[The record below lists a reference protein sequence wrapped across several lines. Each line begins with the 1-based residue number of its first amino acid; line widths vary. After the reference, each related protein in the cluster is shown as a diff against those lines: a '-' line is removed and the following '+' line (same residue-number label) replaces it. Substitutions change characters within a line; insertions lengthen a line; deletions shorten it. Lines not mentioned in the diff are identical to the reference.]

1 MVIFKK
7 NCESINV
14 QNQNKSLIK
23 GLSILKKIMLSKE
36 ALTAN
41 LLCQKL
47 DIDKS
52 TMSRLLNT
60 LIAEQFIE
68 YKANSK
74 EIIMSDLMRNIMEK
88 EDREKLISKTQGLLD
103 EIFYLTNE
111 CAYLGI
117 LDNDAVLYLN
127 QVDKSKRVL
136 KTRNSIGFHAPL
148 HSNGFGKVLLAF
160 NESIDLC
167 ALKLTK
173 LTPKTIT
180 CVTKLQKELALVR
193 QRGYAI
199 GSEEHEFGL
208 RSLGV
213 AYFNS
218 KKEFVGTVGISGLSV
233 RLDEVK
239 LHALGKQ
246 IFKLA
251 NPSIV
256 Y

>member
-1 MVIFKK
+1 M
-7 NCESINV
+7 

-23 GLSILKKIMLSKE
+23 GLSVLKELMLSKE
-36 ALTAN
+36 PLTATI
-41 LLCQKL
+41 LCQKL

-60 LIAEQFIE
+60 LMSEGFIE
-68 YKANSK
+68 YIHNSK
-74 EIIMSDLMRNIMEK
+74 EIIISSLLSNIIEK
-88 EDREKLISKTQGLLD
+88 DDRDKIVLKTQALLD

-117 LDNDAVLYLN
+117 LDKNAVLYLN

-148 HSNGFGKVLLAF
+148 HTNGFGKVLLAF
-160 NESIDLC
+160 SEDIDLST
-167 ALKLTK
+167 LDLQK
-173 LTPKTIT
+173 LTPNTIT
-180 CVTKLQKELALVR
+180 SVTRLQKELEMVR

-199 GSEEHEFGL
+199 GMEEHEFGL
-208 RSLGV
+208 CSLGV
-213 AYFNS
+213 AYFNA
-218 KKEFVGTVGISGLSV
+218 KREFVGTVGISGLSA

-246 IFKLA
+246 IFQLA
-251 NPSIV
+251 NPAIG